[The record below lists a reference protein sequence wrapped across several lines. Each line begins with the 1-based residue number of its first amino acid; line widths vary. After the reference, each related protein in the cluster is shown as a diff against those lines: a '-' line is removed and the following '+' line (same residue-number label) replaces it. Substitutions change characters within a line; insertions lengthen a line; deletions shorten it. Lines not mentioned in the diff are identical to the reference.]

1 MRFSKLAVLALVL
14 GSPTLA
20 RADLI
25 GGGAMLVGLPQ
36 GDFDRAVGTGWGFE
50 GHGFATAPKAPWGL
64 RFQGSFL
71 IYGSESFVSPYPGT
85 RGRVGVEVTTDN
97 WIASLAAGP
106 QLAVRSGP
114 LRPYVHALAGFSYF
128 ATTSRVDSNDVVPF
142 AESTNYDDWTFR
154 WSVGGGV
161 NIPIGGSVALDL
173 GVAYVSNDRVSYLTE
188 GDLVEDAAGS
198 VVFAP
203 RRSEA
208 NLVQFTVGVSAGW

>member
-1 MRFSKLAVLALVL
+1 MRFLKRTVLALVL
-14 GSPTLA
+14 GSSTLA

-25 GGGAMLVGLPQ
+25 GGGDMLIGIPQ

-50 GHGFATAPKAPWGL
+50 GHGFATPPRQPWGL
-64 RFQGSFL
+64 RFQASFL

-85 RGRVGVEVTTDN
+85 KGRVGVNVTTDN
-97 WIASLAAGP
+97 WIASVAAGP

-114 LRPYVHALAGFSYF
+114 LRPYIHALAGVSYF
-128 ATTSRVDSNDVVPF
+128 ATTSRIDSNDVVLI

-188 GDLVEDAAGS
+188 GDLVENGAGGVS
-198 VVFAP
+198 FTP
-203 RRSEA
+203 KRSEA
-208 NLVQFTVGVSAGW
+208 KLVQFTLGVSAGW